1 MHMYIK
7 RQKKFSGI
15 PIRLMICVIA
25 LLISENQAFSQVEMP
40 KKLSSPTIN
49 SSPVRI
55 IAAYQS
61 SGKVSS
67 TQWTKRGNRSWVGE
81 LYKFN
86 INKQFGTDESQSYDV
101 TGYYPHIQKEVFV
114 HLYGKPHQRV
124 SMYINVHGIAKRPD
138 DLLFIQ
144 PPANSPKFVPLKSS
158 HFFIHNANPTW
169 IHAGKKQRDYFG
181 YWHPVI
187 HLYFLGSEFEPPA
200 ESLEPQSLTPT
211 KARPGSPLTSDWNI
225 FVPQQSMIIIDA
237 TDDDRRY
244 ISFKKSRE
252 AVLKYL
258 TRIRW
263 DQDQTISK
271 YLKIASAFEGHLKHL
286 TTVDDIQSEH
296 PKIMAPSSLKDQ
308 LKKAFSSFEAIDG
321 PKHVIYIVSAKRAD
335 VITPINLEKL
345 ELDTRTLKQDNKRF
359 HCIVVGDY
367 GGNSLKNLTD
377 LLKGEFYRCN
387 QQKDIVKKLKSILHN
402 KG

>member
-1 MHMYIK
+1 MFK
-7 RQKKFSGI
+7 RPQKDFLVNI
-15 PIRLMICVIA
+15 IWLMISIIA
-25 LLISENQAFSQVEMP
+25 IIIAGENQAFSQVEIP
-40 KKLSSPTIN
+40 KKNSATTIQP
-49 SSPVRI
+49 SPVRI
-55 IAAYQS
+55 IAAYQT
-61 SGKVSS
+61 SGIVKTS
-67 TQWTKRGNRSWVGE
+67 QWTKRGNRSWVGE

-86 INKQFGTDESQSYDV
+86 INKLFGTDEYQSYDV

-124 SMYINVHGIAKRPD
+124 SMYINVHGIADRPD
-138 DLLFIQ
+138 DLIFIQ
-144 PPANSPKFVPLKSS
+144 PPANSPKFVPLKAS
-158 HFFIHNANPTW
+158 HFFIQDANPTW

-187 HLYFLGSEFEPPA
+187 HLYFLGSEFEPPRK
-200 ESLEPQSLTPT
+200 SLEPQSLTQT
-211 KARPGSPLTSDWNI
+211 KAIPRSPLTSDWNI
-225 FVPQQSMIIIDA
+225 FVPQQSLIIIDA

-252 AVLKYL
+252 AVLNYL

-263 DQDQTISK
+263 DQDKTVSK
-271 YLKIASAFEGHLKHL
+271 YLKIASAFEGHLKRL

-321 PKHVIYIVSAKRAD
+321 PKNVIYIVSSKRAD
-335 VITPINLEKL
+335 VITPINLENLALNTNKL
-345 ELDTRTLKQDNKRF
+345 KSEDKRF

-387 QQKDIVKKLKSILHN
+387 QQKDIVKKLKAILHN
-402 KG
+402 RG

>member
-1 MHMYIK
+1 MCLKMQNEFPVI
-7 RQKKFSGI
+7 I
-15 PIRLMICVIA
+15 IRLMICFIA
-25 LLISENQAFSQVEMP
+25 IVLSGEYHAYSEVDIPEKQTSQ
-40 KKLSSPTIN
+40 TIN
-49 SSPVRI
+49 QSPVRI
-55 IAAYQS
+55 IAAYQA
-61 SGKVSS
+61 SGKVQS
-67 TQWTKRGNRSWVGE
+67 TQWTKRGNQSWVGE

-86 INKQFGTDESQSYDV
+86 INKLFGTDEYQSYEV

-124 SMYINVHGIAKRPD
+124 SMYINVHGTADRPD

-144 PPANSPKFVPLKSS
+144 PPANSPKFIPLKAS
-158 HFFIHNANPTW
+158 HFFIQNANPTW

-187 HLYFLGSEFEPPA
+187 HLYFLGSEFKPPTK
-200 ESLEPQSLTPT
+200 SLEPQSLTQT
-211 KARPGSPLTSDWNI
+211 KASPGSPLTSDWNI
-225 FVPQQSMIIIDA
+225 FVPQQSLIIIDA

-244 ISFKKSRE
+244 TSFTKSRE
-252 AVLKYL
+252 AVLSYL

-271 YLKIASAFEGHLKHL
+271 YLTIASAFEGHLKHL
-286 TTVDDIQSEH
+286 SNVDDIQSEH

-308 LKKAFSSFEAIDG
+308 LKKAFSSFEAING

-345 ELDTRTLKQDNKRF
+345 ELDTNKLKREDKRF

-387 QQKDIVKKLKSILHN
+387 QQKDIVNKLKAILHN